1 MKISSAALVPALLG
15 VVSACGASTGETSA
29 PGATT
34 QSPCRVGYLPQD
46 SCLAEAAP
54 TTAAPTT
61 ATPSP
66 SSRRSGT
73 IGTRHT
79 VTIATFTGHGDT
91 SPPRFTRTSR
101 FTIRGNG
108 NWVLKYSYDCSGQLD
123 GEGNF
128 VVDEDAGYNDNPS
141 AVFINR
147 LGSGGHGSW
156 HVHGDAG
163 RHYLEILTEC
173 PYKITVAQ
181 KY

>member
-1 MKISSAALVPALLG
+1 VKISSAALVPALLG

-46 SCLAEAAP
+46 SCLAGATPATAAP

-66 SSRRSGT
+66 SRRRSGT

-79 VTIATFTGHGDT
+79 VTIATFTGNGDT
-91 SPPRFTRTSR
+91 STSK

-108 NWVLKYSYDCSGQLD
+108 NWVLKYSYDCLGQPG
-123 GEGNF
+123 GEGPF
-128 VVDEDAGYNDNPS
+128 FVDEDALNNDTPS
-141 AVFINR
+141 AVFIDR
-147 LGSGGHGSW
+147 LGSGGKGSW
-156 HVHGDAG
+156 HVYGDAG

-173 PYKITVAQ
+173 SYTISVVQ
-181 KY
+181 KH